1 MAILPKTVLRFNAI
15 LIKIPTQFFK
25 DMEITTLTFIMK
37 SKKNPTI
44 LKIILNNKRASWEIT
59 IPDLKLYYRAI
70 EIKTAY
76 WYRDTQVDQWNRIED
91 PDIKSHTRSFTKKS
105 KI

>member
-70 EIKTAY
+70 VVKTSWH
-76 WYRDTQVDQWNRIED
+76 WYQERHIDQWNNIED
-91 PDIKSHTRSFTKKS
+91 PEIKPHT
-105 KI
+105 